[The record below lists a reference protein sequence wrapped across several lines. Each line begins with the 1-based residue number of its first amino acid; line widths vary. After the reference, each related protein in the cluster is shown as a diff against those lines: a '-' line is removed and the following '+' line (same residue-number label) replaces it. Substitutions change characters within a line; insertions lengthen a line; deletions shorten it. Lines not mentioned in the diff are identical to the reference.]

1 VLPAIL
7 AAVLGTAHSAEIYRI
22 GPGDQLRVEV
32 GTRTDISGQYLVAE
46 NGTITIPVVGLVRA
60 QGKTATELGEDLSRR
75 LSIVDRSIPNVTV
88 TVLESASNKIFVLGA
103 VVLPGA
109 YNFKQAPTTWD
120 AINQAGGSTTDAD
133 LSAVEVIPGEA
144 GTGRATAR
152 IDVAAAIREGR
163 LESLTR
169 LRAGDTVRVPRL
181 GGATTGAGSMV
192 YIFGAI
198 GAQGSIPIEQAPDLM
213 TALLRAGGPGAAAD
227 LERIEIIRK
236 DGQRLLHLRVNV
248 NEYISKSNPAG
259 NVPLMAGD
267 TVYLPVRRSRISSIF
282 GTLGIISPLL
292 ALATSILALT
302 R

>member
-1 VLPAIL
+1 
-7 AAVLGTAHSAEIYRI
+7 
-22 GPGDQLRVEV
+22 
-32 GTRTDISGQYLVAE
+32 
-46 NGTITIPVVGLVRA
+46 
-60 QGKTATELGEDLSRR
+60 
-75 LSIVDRSIPNVTV
+75 
-88 TVLESASNKIFVLGA
+88 
-103 VVLPGA
+103 
-109 YNFKQAPTTWD
+109 
-120 AINQAGGSTTDAD
+120 
-133 LSAVEVIPGEA
+133 
-144 GTGRATAR
+144 
-152 IDVAAAIREGR
+152 
-163 LESLTR
+163 
-169 LRAGDTVRVPRL
+169 
-181 GGATTGAGSMV
+181 MV